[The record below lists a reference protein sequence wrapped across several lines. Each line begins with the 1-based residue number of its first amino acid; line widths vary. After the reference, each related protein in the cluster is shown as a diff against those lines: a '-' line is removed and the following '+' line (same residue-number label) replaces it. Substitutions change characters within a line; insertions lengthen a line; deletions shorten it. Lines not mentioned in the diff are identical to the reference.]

1 MSFRKTVFI
10 GVNVLGRAVS
20 VERPTGQVIVDN
32 LDVDFA
38 VIPVYEDGQVKRL
51 DKVVT
56 GKNAEKVFRHRFP
69 PRFIYS

>member
-1 MSFRKTVFI
+1 MTFRKTQFL
-10 GVNVLGRAVS
+10 GVNVFGRAVS
-20 VERPTGQVIVDN
+20 VERPGGQLIVDN
-32 LDVDFA
+32 VNVDFA
-38 VIPVYEDGQVKRL
+38 MIPVYENGQTKRL